1 MSDVSPF
8 PDGYPRICPG
18 LACAGAAAAIDFYTA
33 IFGATVRMKMDG
45 PGGTVVHSELL
56 VGDSVLMVG
65 DPVPEI
71 GFVDPKS
78 VGGSPVNLMVYV
90 ADADA
95 AFAAALTAGATATTP
110 MTDQFYGDRSGAF
123 EDPWGHR
130 WTVATHIEDVSPEEM
145 ERRMS
150 EMMDA
155 AG

>member
-8 PDGYPRICPG
+8 PAGYPRICPG
-18 LACAGAAAAIDFYTA
+18 ISCAGAAAAIDFYTA
-33 IFGATVRMKMDG
+33 VFGATVRMLMPG
-45 PGGTVVHSELL
+45 PGDTVVHSELL

-71 GFVDPKS
+71 GFLDPKA

-95 AFAAALTAGATATTP
+95 AFAAAIAAGATEITP

-130 WTVATHIEDVSPEEM
+130 WTVATHIEDVSEAEM
-145 ERRMS
+145 QRRMQ
-150 EMMDA
+150 EMMNA

>member
-8 PDGYPRICPG
+8 PAGYPRICPG
-18 LACAGAAAAIDFYTA
+18 ISCAGAAAAIDFYTA
-33 IFGATVRMKMDG
+33 IFGATVRMKMPG
-45 PGGTVVHSELL
+45 PGDTIVHSELL

-71 GFVDPKS
+71 GFLDPKA

-90 ADADA
+90 PDADGAFNA
-95 AFAAALTAGATATTP
+95 AIAAGATEITP

-130 WTVATHIEDVSPEEM
+130 WTVATHIEDVSEEEM
-145 ERRMS
+145 QRRMD
-150 EMMDA
+150 EMMN